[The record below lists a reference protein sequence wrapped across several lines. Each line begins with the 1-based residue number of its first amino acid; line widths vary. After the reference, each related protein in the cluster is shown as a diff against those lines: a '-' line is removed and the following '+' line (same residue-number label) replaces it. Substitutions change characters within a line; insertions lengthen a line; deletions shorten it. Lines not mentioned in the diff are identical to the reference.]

1 MGIHRYRWQDLLW
14 MLILAG
20 LYAGIARIV
29 LDHFSEVGNVTL
41 VWFSGGLGL
50 TVLLLQGLRY
60 WPGIFV
66 GAFLAGLMVDD
77 AFWMSVFIAAGNTLE
92 SVAAA
97 WWLNRNPRFSISLNR
112 PWHLLHLIYAAALC
126 SVISAVL
133 GPWAIWW
140 GDLTPSPLMP
150 HAMLHWW
157 MADVFGIVFITP
169 VLLVWRRW
177 PHEWFRR
184 QRMLETLMF
193 IGASLFFGQLVF
205 LGVFQLGLE
214 KYAHGYWMYLC
225 MSWGALRFGR
235 HGVTLVSCIV
245 VVMGLF
251 GAAHHQGLFAD
262 DFQQTSML
270 NFLFFTGIL
279 SWAGTILVLIL
290 QSNLSYAHTV
300 RNNQRRLQAIMDASP
315 IPYALNDDQQRI
327 TSLNPAFIKTF
338 GYTLDDIPTL
348 AAWWEKA
355 YPDPEYRQ
363 WVKDSWRQRL
373 LKAKQTGKPFEP
385 FQKTVHCKN
394 GEIRHV
400 MTGAGPLGGVFGHEY
415 LVTFMDLTEQVRIN
429 RELSDSLVL
438 LQAILETLPLRV
450 FWKDRQ
456 CRYLGANPLFAEDAG
471 LESVADLIGKGDDQL
486 GWWKQAER
494 FQAED
499 RQVMESGIGRIGY
512 EESRLKANGEEIW
525 LRGSKLPL
533 RNADQEV
540 IGVLG
545 IYEDISMRK
554 RLDDQLLWRTTFLEA
569 IMESTLD
576 GILAVDAGGSKLLQN
591 KRLAE
596 LWEIPDEIAEQ
607 ADDRVQLDFVKFK
620 TKNPQQFFDKVI
632 HLYSHPDEVSQD
644 EVELTNGTI
653 LQRFSSPVR
662 DRLGHHYG
670 RIWYFSDI
678 TDQRKVEHQL
688 IQQEGFLRALLDN
701 FPFWVWL
708 KDRDGRYLAV
718 NKAFA
723 DQCHLGIGD
732 ILGKTDVEIFPKDL
746 AEICRRGDAEVMQK
760 KQQQIMAADAILDG
774 RHCRLEFCKSPL
786 LDNREEVLG
795 TVGFSQ
801 AIKRLD

>member
-1 MGIHRYRWQDLLW
+1 MLHYRWQDLGW
-14 MLILAG
+14 MLLLAG

-29 LDHFSEVGNVTL
+29 LDQFSEAGNVTL
-41 VWFSGGLGL
+41 IWLSGGLGL
-50 TVLLLQGLRY
+50 TVLLLRGMHY
-60 WPGIFV
+60 WPGIFI
-66 GAFLAGLMVDD
+66 GAFAAGLMVDG
-77 AFWMSVFIAAGNTLE
+77 AFWMSVFIAVGNTLE

-97 WWLNRNPRFSISLNR
+97 WWLNRNPKFSISLNR
-112 PWHLLHLIYAAALC
+112 PWHLSHLIYAAALC
-126 SVISAVL
+126 SVISAVF

-140 GDLTPSPLMP
+140 GDLTPTPLLP

-157 MADVFGIVFITP
+157 MADVFGIVFTVP
-169 VLLVWRRW
+169 VLLIWQRW
-177 PHEWFRR
+177 PHEWFRS
-184 QRMLETLMF
+184 QRLLETFTF

-214 KYAHGYWMYLC
+214 KYSHGYWMYLC

-270 NFLFFTGIL
+270 NFLFYTAVL
-279 SWAGTILVLIL
+279 SWTGTTLVLIL
-290 QSNLSYAHTV
+290 QSNLSYAQTV
-300 RNNQRRLQAIMDASP
+300 RNNQRRLQAIIDASP

-348 AAWWEKA
+348 AAWWDKA
-355 YPDPEYRQ
+355 YPDPDYRQ
-363 WVKDSWRQRL
+363 WVKDGWRERL
-373 LKAKQTGKPFEP
+373 QKAKQTGKPFEP
-385 FQKTVHCKN
+385 FQKTVRCKN

-400 MTGAGPLGGVFGHEY
+400 ISGAGPLGGVFDNEY
-415 LVTFMDLTEQVRIN
+415 LVTFMDLTEQVRVN
-429 RELSDSLVL
+429 RALSDSVVL
-438 LQAILETLPLRV
+438 LQTILETLPLRV

-471 LESVADLIGKGDDQL
+471 LESVADLIGKSDDQL
-486 GWWKQAER
+486 GWWKQAGCY
-494 FQAED
+494 QDED

-554 RLDDQLLWRTTFLEA
+554 RLDDQLLWRTTFLET
-569 IMESTLD
+569 IMEASHD
-576 GILAVDAGGSKLLQN
+576 GILVVDADGNKLLQN

-607 ADDRVQLDFVKFK
+607 ADDSVQLDFVKNK
-620 TKNPQQFFDKVI
+620 TKNPQQFFDKVVY
-632 HLYSHPDEVSQD
+632 LYSHPDQVSQD
-644 EVELTNGTI
+644 QVELTNGTI

-678 TDQRKVEHQL
+678 TDKHQVEQTL
-688 IQQEGFLRALLDN
+688 MQQEGFLHTLLDS
-701 FPFWVWL
+701 FPFGVWL
-708 KDRDGRYLAV
+708 KDREGRYLRV
-718 NKAFA
+718 NRAFVEH
-723 DQCHLGIGD
+723 CHLD
-732 ILGKTDVEIFPKDL
+732 TSEILGKTDFEIFPGDL
-746 AEICRRGDAEVMQK
+746 AEIYCQGDRQAMEKMR
-760 KQQQIMAADAILDG
+760 QISTEADAIIDG
-774 RHCRLEFCKSPL
+774 HQCRLKFYKTVWFDSSGQ
-786 LDNREEVLG
+786 VLG
-795 TVGFSQ
+795 TLGFL
-801 AIKRLD
+801 RN